1 MLALIGLDA
10 APAVLLDELESEG
23 LVPRLTELRQAAS
36 TLELTTPASFFPAGA
51 FPTLWSGVPLG
62 EHGIHYPFMWD
73 APAQRVRYVDAFPSP
88 AMLWDRVSR
97 AGGKVLVVDAYE
109 APPPGSADGLV
120 ISGWQFANRVVLR
133 PRSAPQGARRAWE
146 RRLGRAPR
154 AEEVFGE
161 PDERSLRRLA
171 ATLVAGPRRVADL
184 VVSALPE
191 IRPDVLVVGLP
202 AVHLAGHQFWDPASV
217 VERISSSSARELQA
231 VLRTVVVEA
240 DAAIGTIVEALPG
253 GSDIVVFSSLGM
265 GAETSRTDVLGTMLS
280 AVLYGTAVDG
290 GPASGSWRLRA
301 AVPTSLRARVASA
314 LPDAVATSLA
324 ARLELRGVDWSRTRA
339 FSVPS
344 DTNGTIRL
352 NVRGR
357 ERDGIVDPGDIPSLV
372 AEIRSGLGS
381 FTLDGEE
388 RAVASV
394 DLVADS
400 FGGVSASGLLP
411 DLVVR
416 WSERPARRGE
426 VLHSPQFGSIRRHG
440 VGSGRS
446 GNHTDEAWALVLPA
460 SGGALHEGRRDLCDV
475 AATALARFGL
485 DSAGRT
491 LIGQA

>member
-10 APAVLLDELESEG
+10 TPPVLLDELESEG
-23 LVPRLTELRQAAS
+23 LVPRLTELRHSAS
-36 TLELTTPASFFPAGA
+36 AVELTTPASFFPAGA

-62 EHGIHYPFMWD
+62 EHGVHYPFMWD
-73 APAQRVRYVDAFPSP
+73 ARAQRVRYVDAFPAP
-88 AMLWDRVSR
+88 EMLWDRVSR

-109 APPPGSADGLV
+109 APPPVSADGLV

-133 PRSAPQGARRAWE
+133 PGSWPRDARRQWQ
-146 RRLGRAPR
+146 RRLGRARR

-171 ATLVAGPRRVADL
+171 ATLVAGPRRAAAL

-191 IRPDVLVVGLP
+191 IRPDLLVVGLP
-202 AVHLAGHQFWDPASV
+202 AVHLAGHQLWDPASV
-217 VERISSSSARELQA
+217 VEGISPSSARELQGA
-231 VLRTVVVEA
+231 LREVIVEA
-240 DAAIGTIVEALPG
+240 DAAVGRIVDALPP

-265 GAETSRTDVLGTMLS
+265 DVESSRTDALGAMLT
-280 AVLYGTAVDG
+280 AVLDG
-290 GPASGSWRLRA
+290 NVNGGGAASGSWRLRA

-314 LPDAVATSLA
+314 LPDPVATSLA

-339 FSVPS
+339 FPVPS
-344 DTNGTIRL
+344 DTNGTIRC

-357 ERDGIVDPGDIPSLV
+357 ERDGIVAPDDLPALV
-372 AEIRSGLGS
+372 AEIRSGLGC
-381 FTLDGEE
+381 FALDGGDPV
-388 RAVASV
+388 VASV
-394 DLVADS
+394 DIVADS
-400 FGGVSASGLLP
+400 FGGASASGLLP

-416 WSERPARRGE
+416 WNERPARRGE

-460 SGGALHEGRRDLCDV
+460 AGSGPKEGRCDLCDV

-485 DSAGRT
+485 DSSGRT
-491 LIGQA
+491 LIGPA